1 MCLCVCVYKNIQR
14 ADTQAAAFASI
25 TRARRPLVPWS
36 LPVLPPYFFRA
47 QKTGKEKINNKSR
60 MDEMLL
66 MAVCLLLLLL
76 LFNISHIV
84 CTQRGAININISLSI
99 FTDVHHAG
107 AFYFHLDV
115 IKDRIYLY
123 ICVYLYIYRY
133 NNIPFSKKVSRTFYC
148 YYSCIYI
155 IIYFNRNYR

>member
-1 MCLCVCVYKNIQR
+1 MCACCVCVYKNIQR
-14 ADTQAAAFASI
+14 ADTQAAAFVST
-25 TRARRPLVPWS
+25 TRARRPLVPWP
-36 LPVLPPYFFRA
+36 LPVLPPCFFRA

-76 LFNISHIV
+76 FNISHIV
-84 CTQRGAININISLSI
+84 CTQRGAINISLSI
-99 FTDVHHAG
+99 FTDAHHAG

-123 ICVYLYIYRY
+123 KIIIVYIIYIY
-133 NNIPFSKKVSRTFYC
+133 I
-148 YYSCIYI
+148 CI
-155 IIYFNRNYR
+155 